1 MSVVDLA
8 KARAHATSLRI
19 GSSEHE
25 LSADWIEE
33 LADEVE
39 SLQRALVQERQQY
52 AALSA
57 QMSATQDENEQLHA
71 GLGELYER
79 IGAMLREARHIIDHH
94 PDPAASAAAMRIARE
109 DKS

>member
-1 MSVVDLA
+1 MSIVDLA
-8 KARAHATSLRI
+8 KARAHAASLRI

-39 SLQRALVQERQQY
+39 SLTVALDTARATRD
-52 AALSA
+52 AAVADTKKL
-57 QMSATQDENEQLHA
+57 QDERDQALA
-71 GLGELYER
+71 GLRELYER